1 MAPRSVSQERIAHA
15 AKRLLECKSA
25 PAIVAELADHYGISA
40 RQARRYVAAGYKQ
53 LISDIEDSGCDRQQ
67 LAAQLVHGLQSAM
80 AMGLASGHPS
90 AVVGAARA
98 LADITG
104 LNAGSSNNGHKTHGR
119 SRH

>member
-15 AKRLLECKSA
+15 ARRLLECKSA

-80 AMGLASGHPS
+80 AMGLASGHQEPT
-90 AVVGAARA
+90 ATRPLGAAGSRRYVPMFMSPTRWRWLIRA
-98 LADITG
+98 A
-104 LNAGSSNNGHKTHGR
+104 
-119 SRH
+119 

>member
-1 MAPRSVSQERIAHA
+1 MATRSVSEDRIAHA

-25 PAIVAELADHYGISA
+25 PAIVAELSDRYGVSI
-40 RQARRYVAAGYKQ
+40 RQARRYVAGGYERMVR
-53 LISDIEDSGCDRQQ
+53 DIEDSGCDRQQ

-98 LADITG
+98 LADIAG
-104 LNAGSSNNGHKTHGR
+104 LYAGSSNNVHKAPGR

>member
-1 MAPRSVSQERIAHA
+1 
-15 AKRLLECKSA
+15 
-25 PAIVAELADHYGISA
+25 
-40 RQARRYVAAGYKQ
+40 
-53 LISDIEDSGCDRQQ
+53 
-67 LAAQLVHGLQSAM
+67 M